1 MDYGLIVDVETTG
14 INPESDKI
22 IEIGVLEFAVDQDFN
37 CNIVSMYSGL
47 EDPQQSLKPEIVKL
61 THLTDEV
68 LRGKQIQWDAVR
80 QYFDRASIVVAHNCA
95 FDRAFLTSHP
105 GLGDVDVHWA
115 CSIKH
120 VDWEKKGF
128 RSRALNYLAADH
140 GFVNPFAHRALFD
153 CASTFRLV
161 APHMK
166 ELMENSYQREF
177 RVFATGAPFDMK
189 QKLKER
195 AYMWDPAQR
204 VWFKNILEHSLDSE
218 RDFLSS
224 EIYLGQSRHQELEVS
239 PMELTIR

>member
-14 INPESDKI
+14 IDPENDKI

-47 EDPQQSLKPEIVKL
+47 EDPQEPLKPEIVKL
-61 THLTDEV
+61 THLTDAV
-68 LRGKQIQWDAVR
+68 LSGKKIQWDTVR
-80 QYFDRASIVVAHNCA
+80 QYFDKASIVVAHNCA
-95 FDRAFLTSHP
+95 FDRAFLMRRTELS
-105 GLGDVDVHWA
+105 DVDVHWA
-115 CSIKH
+115 CSVKH

-161 APHMK
+161 APHIK
-166 ELMENSYQREF
+166 ELMDNSYQREY

-195 AYMWDPAQR
+195 AYMWDPDQR
-204 VWFKNILEHSLDSE
+204 VWYKNVLEASLTIE
-218 RDFLSS
+218 REFLSA
-224 EIYLGQSRHQELEVS
+224 EIYLGPSRHQEMEVAS
-239 PMELTIR
+239 MAMSTR